1 MKLNK
6 IYHEGFS
13 IVSNDVNV
21 LYLFSLSAMDMTHLC
36 FFALSKHVLSLARKN
51 ICIWIAQRELSDS
64 IALCGSE

>member
-21 LYLFSLSAMDMTHLC
+21 SYLFSLSAMDMTHLC

-51 ICIWIAQRELSDS
+51 ICIWIA
-64 IALCGSE
+64 